1 MRPLHATWPYL
12 AIFAS
17 ETSFR
22 LPGSLL
28 SWHCARIASHN
39 RLHIGP
45 LTLLSSIMSLA
56 LLGAGTTAFSAPASV
71 CVHPTVRAAAP
82 HMMAGMT
89 RKERKA
95 AAKAGNGDAMSERS

>member
-1 MRPLHATWPYL
+1 MRLGHIWPFLHQRLP
-12 AIFAS
+12 S
-17 ETSFR
+17 GR
-22 LPGSLL
+22 KLPGSLL

-45 LTLLSSIMSLA
+45 LTPLSSIMSLA

>member
-1 MRPLHATWPYL
+1 
-12 AIFAS
+12 
-17 ETSFR
+17 
-22 LPGSLL
+22 
-28 SWHCARIASHN
+28 
-39 RLHIGP
+39 
-45 LTLLSSIMSLA
+45 MSLA